1 MIRQLALTLPGGQT
15 INPPAG
21 VPAGGLTTLNTAL
34 SGAITLFLVLSVFL
48 TLIFLILGGVQWI
61 SSGGDKAKIQSARGR
76 ITWAI
81 IGLIVAMLSFFIVNL
96 IGFFFKV
103 DLLQF

>member
-34 SGAITLFLVLSVFL
+34 SGAITLFLVLSVIL